1 MRCWVWPTTSAVSP
15 AVLPAGA
22 CRPPGTVWSTAVA
35 MAGFRLSGAAAAPG
49 GTPALREVSEGF
61 AAILWEEV
69 LKGFQKAM
77 VPNLTGMAG
86 GSVYAGLALQV
97 LAREMAHQ
105 AGLADFLY
113 RALADRPQEVRR
125 GKEIALS

>member
-1 MRCWVWPTTSAVSP
+1 M
-15 AVLPAGA
+15 
-22 CRPPGTVWSTAVA
+22 
-35 MAGFRLSGAAAAPG
+35 
-49 GTPALREVSEGF
+49 SEGF

-97 LAREMAHQ
+97 LAREMARQ